1 MWASSADRRKRLSIG
16 AMDVPAAA
24 LAPRRPN
31 ARFGA
36 PLALCVAIVLAAS
49 ANEARAATLGSLVT
63 SIGFFAALVAVF
75 VIKGWP
81 VLLPASALSTAGG
94 ALVVAGGAVW
104 LWRARVAGRWTDRSA
119 ELGLPE
125 MGRARAADHHPRP
138 RHVPL
143 PRGIDREALLVELR
157 LHFVRLQEA
166 WDLGAM
172 ATLRTLTTGEMLG
185 ELCLGLRGSAAEAGA
200 ARTDIVTLRADLFAF
215 EELAEAFV
223 VSIEFS
229 GLMRESPGRC
239 AEPFRELWMLTRSK
253 DCNSG
258 WRLARHQTLL

>member
-1 MWASSADRRKRLSIG
+1 MN
-16 AMDVPAAA
+16 MPAAA
-24 LAPRRPN
+24 FAPRRPSR
-31 ARFGA
+31 RFGA

-63 SIGFFAALVAVF
+63 SIGFFAALAAVF

-104 LWRARVAGRWTDRSA
+104 LWRTRVAGRWSGGSA
-119 ELGLPE
+119 EPGLPGA
-125 MGRARAADHHPRP
+125 MRARSRDRQART
-138 RHVPL
+138 RCVPL
-143 PRGIDREALLVELR
+143 PQGTDREALLVELR

-172 ATLRTLTTGEMLG
+172 ATLRTLATGEMLD
-185 ELCLGLRGSAAEAGA
+185 ELCQGLPGSAGEAGA

-229 GLMRESPGRC
+229 GLMRESPARC

-253 DCNSG
+253 DGHSG
-258 WRLARHQTLL
+258 WRLARHQALL